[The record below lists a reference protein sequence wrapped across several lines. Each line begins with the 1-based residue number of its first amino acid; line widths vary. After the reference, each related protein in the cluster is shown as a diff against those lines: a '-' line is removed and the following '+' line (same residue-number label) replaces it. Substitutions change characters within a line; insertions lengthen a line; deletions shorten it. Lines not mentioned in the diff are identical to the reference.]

1 MARTTGVILAIG
13 AVTLVNQSVFQD
25 QPIDWRV
32 PIATGFAAGAFA
44 LMERGWEAGAVGV
57 AWLAL
62 IATLFVR
69 IKPGQDTPIE
79 TALAYWEGTKK

>member
-13 AVTLVNQSVFQD
+13 AVTVVNETIFLKQD
-25 QPIDWRV
+25 IDWRV

-44 LMERGWEAGAVGV
+44 LMERGWEAGAVGL

-62 IATLFVR
+62 VATMFVR
-69 IKPGQDTPIE
+69 IKPGQPTPVE
-79 TALAYWEGTKK
+79 TALAYWEGTR